1 LGDDVVLRL
10 ATVRTPDGT
19 RAVRIDIPADPH
31 GADGATATDLG
42 AGDLGE
48 FLTRPDWRAQAATAS
63 GIVYALD
70 GLGYATLIPRPEKVI
85 CVGMNY
91 RNHIEEMGREL
102 PDYPTLFGK
111 FARSL
116 IGANDPV
123 RLPAGSEQVDWEA
136 ELGVVI
142 GAPVRHADPDQARAA
157 IAGYTVVN
165 DVSARDFQNRTLQW
179 LQGKM
184 FEAATPVGPW
194 MVVREDGDPAPV
206 GEISCTVDGEQ
217 MQCSDVSDLVF
228 DAVTLVRYISSIIT
242 LVPGDL
248 ISTGTPGGVGA
259 ARTPP
264 RWLVAGSEM
273 VTRIEGI
280 GECRNLCI
288 SDG

>member
-1 LGDDVVLRL
+1 MSMRL
-10 ATVRTPDGT
+10 ATIRTSDGT
-19 RAVRIDIPADPH
+19 RAVRIDGSGDA
-31 GADGATATDLG
+31 GTATDLG

-48 FLTRPDWRAQAATAS
+48 FLARPDWRSQAVTAS
-63 GIVYALD
+63 GATY
-70 GLGYATLIPRPEKVI
+70 GLGGVEFATLIPRPEKVL
-85 CVGMNY
+85 CVGLNY
-91 RNHIEEMGREL
+91 RSHIQEMGREL
-102 PDYPTLFGK
+102 PEYPTLFAK

-116 IGANDPV
+116 IGADDPV
-123 RLPAGSEQVDWEA
+123 ILPAGSEKVDWEA

-142 GAPVRHADPDQARAA
+142 GAPIRHADPEQARAA

-194 MVVREDGDPAPV
+194 MVVREDGDPPPA
-206 GEISCTVDGEQ
+206 GEISCTVGGEQ

-228 DAVTLVRYISSIIT
+228 DPVTLVQYISSIIT

-264 RWLVAGSEM
+264 RWLLPGTEM